1 MIYMF
6 DIDGTLTDPRQK
18 MSEGFADR
26 FYKWMKDKKVFLVTG
41 SDLSKVQEQVPSEI
55 LTRCSGIFTCMGNQ
69 LYINDKLIYSNE
81 LDIPDHLLGWLQQ
94 QVDFSNYPIKTY
106 IHLERRAGMLNYS
119 TVGRAATVQQRQE
132 YYNWDKVSGER
143 NRIANYI
150 NTKYP
155 ELEACIGGQISI
167 DIQGRGKNKS
177 QAYEWVKENYDE
189 PVYFF
194 GDHCEEGGNDH
205 AIAKEIDKPHSND
218 YYMNVSGPSDVLDFI
233 TTLEEECLDI

>member
-18 MSEGFADR
+18 MTEGFADK
-26 FYKWMKDKKVFLVTG
+26 FYKWISNKKVFLVTG
-41 SDLSKVQEQVPSEI
+41 SDLSKVQEQVPTEI
-55 LTRCSGIFTCMGNQ
+55 LSKCSGIFTCMGNQ
-69 LYINDKLIYSNE
+69 LHINDKLIYSNRIE
-81 LDIPDHLLGWLQQ
+81 IPEDLIVWLQQ
-94 QVDFSNYPIKTY
+94 QVDFSDCPEKTSN
-106 IHLERRAGMLNYS
+106 HLERRPGMLNFS
-119 TVGRAATVQQRQE
+119 VVGRNATQQQRLE
-132 YYNWDKVSGER
+132 YYDWDKKYGER
-143 NRIANYI
+143 KRICNYI
-150 NTKYP
+150 NHKYP
-155 ELEACIGGQISI
+155 ELEVCVGGQISI
-167 DIQGRGKNKS
+167 DIQARGKNKS